1 MLAISDI
8 LNILKKA
15 PVQKAIMTVC
25 LIIGSLIAI
34 KIILSLFDKFLKKS
48 KLDTLVG
55 KILRTTLKAFLLFTA
70 TIIVLGNLGIP
81 VSSLIALLSIIGVA
95 LSLAVQGFLSNV
107 FGGIQIITNRP
118 FTVGDYVEAGGQ
130 SGTVREVGLFYTKLD
145 TPDKKLV
152 QLPNSKIAND
162 GIINYSHA
170 PKRRVEILISLSYDD
185 DTDKVRAVMLQLL
198 TEHPLVLKEEGIMP
212 VVNVKEFRDNDIC
225 YTARAWVE
233 NKNYWKVYYDIMNTV
248 KPTLDKN
255 GISFSYPHMNVHMIN
270 Q

>member
-1 MLAISDI
+1 MTAVLEFLRQAF
-8 LNILKKA
+8 
-15 PVQKAIMTVC
+15 VQKAIMTIC
-25 LIIGSLIAI
+25 LIIGCLIVI
-34 KIILSLFDKFLKKS
+34 KIILSLFDKLVKRS
-48 KLDTLVG
+48 KLDTLVF

-70 TIIVLGNLGIP
+70 TIIVLGSLGIP

-95 LSLAVQGFLSNV
+95 LSLAVQDFLSNV
-107 FGGIQIITNRP
+107 FGGIQIITNQP
-118 FTVGDYVEAGGQ
+118 FKVGDYVEAGGC

-162 GIINYSHA
+162 SIVNYSHA
-170 PKRRVEILISLSYDD
+170 PRRRVEFLISVSYDD
-185 DTDKVRAVMLQLL
+185 DTDKVREVLRQLL

-212 VVNVKEFRDNDIC
+212 VVHVKEFRDNDIG

-233 NKNYWKVYYDIMNTV
+233 NKNYWTVYYDIMNKM

-255 GISFSYPHMNVHMIN
+255 GITFSYPHVNVHMIN
-270 Q
+270 E